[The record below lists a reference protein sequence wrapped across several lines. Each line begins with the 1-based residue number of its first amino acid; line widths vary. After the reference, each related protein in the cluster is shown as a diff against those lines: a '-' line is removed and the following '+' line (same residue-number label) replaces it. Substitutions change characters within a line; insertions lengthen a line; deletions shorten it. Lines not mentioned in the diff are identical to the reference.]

1 MGTNLVDDSLDT
13 VERLFTPKST
23 IRVFTE
29 GMVFEATPIAP
40 LTKTHLSEDLK
51 SDPSLL
57 TIFSYL
63 FRLKPLMSF
72 ESLSNALTG
81 AIRMALRDIE
91 AEYNQQD
98 LLASIISALTLEQLT
113 TLTLT
118 GISITVREESSCCW
132 AIKPMGSFVMEIHDE
147 RVHRWKFPPCI
158 LGIPLYGPCEMEL
171 TVYALEPCQY
181 VHPFLVDGNA
191 ICMGSFADSQSL
203 EKIAQM
209 PDLVSK
215 MTNLFAYAEQIIVSG
230 YRIHR
235 DVEPAISIFD
245 SIFNKYRLK

>member
-1 MGTNLVDDSLDT
+1 MGINLVEDSLDT
-13 VERLFTPKST
+13 IERLFVPKST

-98 LLASIISALTLEQLT
+98 LLASIISTLTLEQLT
-113 TLTLT
+113 TLTLA
-118 GISITVREESSCCW
+118 GISITVREESCCCW
-132 AIKPMGSFVMEIHDE
+132 ATKSMDTFVMEVHNDG
-147 RVHRWKFPPCI
+147 VHRWKFPPCI
-158 LGIPLYGPCEMEL
+158 LGIPLYGPTEMEL
-171 TVYALEPCQY
+171 TVYSLEPRHY
-181 VHPFLVDGNA
+181 IHPFLVDGNA
-191 ICMGSFADSQSL
+191 ICMGSFSDSPSL
-203 EKIAQM
+203 EKIAHM

-215 MTNLFAYAEQIIVSG
+215 MTNLFAYAEQIMVSG
-230 YRIHR
+230 YRIHM
-235 DVEPAISIFD
+235 DVEPATSIFD
-245 SIFNKYRLK
+245 SIFNKFRLK